1 MTLRRIIRLF
11 KTGNTCV
18 TGLRGTGKDMLMAN
32 VVVRRKEPYISNVNY
47 GGKFQDLDF
56 YKIDV
61 GGNTYRDFIAHDP
74 KYYEFPYE
82 YASDI
87 YLSDAGV
94 YLPSQYCNELNRE
107 YKSMAVYQALS
118 RQVSGNNFH
127 INTQNLN
134 RLWDKVREQSDIYIR
149 CNWCKVLFGK
159 IVIQKVTLYE
169 RAESCQ
175 NRVPP
180 CRVRMGLTDIS
191 PARRLQK
198 RMYID
203 TYECSHGRI
212 QSGLLIYRNKS
223 TYDTLLFKE
232 MLKNGKKV

>member
-1 MTLRRIIRLF
+1 
-11 KTGNTCV
+11 
-18 TGLRGTGKDMLMAN
+18 MLMSN

-56 YKIDV
+56 CKIDV
-61 GGNTYRDFIAHDP
+61 GGNTYRDFIAHAP

-180 CRVRMGLTDIS
+180 CRVRMGLFDIL
-191 PARRLQK
+191 PARRLEK

-212 QSGLLIYRNKS
+212 ESGLLIYRNKS